1 MSKKKEI
8 KAFKEGIEAGVKPLK
23 KKFDE
28 ISEMQGESLR
38 VSSEIRRAQRKGQR
52 LTNDLR
58 DVSRTKHYGDAR
70 KPPSLKKQSKPLQ
83 N

>member
-23 KKFDE
+23 RKFDE

-38 VSSEIRRAQRKGQR
+38 VSSEKYRWS
-52 LTNDLR
+52 R
-58 DVSRTKHYGDAR
+58 D
-70 KPPSLKKQSKPLQ
+70 
-83 N
+83 